1 VTRAGPAGRG
11 FLERLDEP
19 SRTALAA
26 AGREVRY
33 RQGASVFRVGD
44 PGGFVVLITGGRA
57 KVVASTAEGTEV
69 LLGIRGPGEL
79 LGELAAL
86 DADHAA
92 RLASLVALEP
102 LTCRVVPVGEF
113 STFLEAHPQAM
124 VELLRT
130 MADRMR
136 DAERRRVEAGA
147 YSTSRRLAGLLAE
160 LSDTYGRT
168 ADDGVHVEL
177 PLSQQELAGL
187 VGASR
192 ESVARAFK
200 TLRDHD
206 LVSTAARSVVVRD
219 VGALRGFAD

>member
-1 VTRAGPAGRG
+1 VSRAGPAGRG
-11 FLERLDEP
+11 FSERLDEAT
-19 SRTALAA
+19 RAALAS
-26 AGREVRY
+26 AGREARY
-33 RQGASVFRVGD
+33 RQGATVFRVGD
-44 PGGFVVLITGGRA
+44 PGGFVVLITEGRA

-86 DADHAA
+86 DADDAT

-102 LTCRVVPVGEF
+102 LTCRLVPVDEF
-113 STFLEAHPQAM
+113 ATFLEAHPLAM

-160 LSDTYGRT
+160 LSDTYGRP
-168 ADDGVHVEL
+168 ADDGIHVEL

-206 LVSTAARSVVVRD
+206 LVVTAARSVVVRD
-219 VGALRGFAD
+219 VGALRGFTD